1 MFSPRMEHLI
11 GTIFYSLG
19 LLCFLSI
26 LLPFFKILKRTGH
39 SPVWCILGL
48 FPFLNV
54 VCLWIFAFKPWPID
68 RGAENTYPCL
78 ASRPTIQDTH

>member
-26 LLPFFKILKRTGH
+26 LLPFFKIPKRTGH
-39 SPVWCILGL
+39 SPVWCILAL

-54 VCLWIFAFKPWPID
+54 VCLWIFAFKPID
-68 RGAENTYPCL
+68 RGAENTPLPRFSSYHSGYPL
-78 ASRPTIQDTH
+78 SG